1 MSNTADILSLGT
13 APVNVSLVEFIAGV
27 QTQSA
32 NSGGG
37 SITLDISG
45 LSSLETGDLLVVS
58 LVQSMTANYTS
69 NMSMTTS
76 GFTTLATEYGND
88 TSDTGL
94 KVFYKNYAG
103 ETSLVGSVI
112 NGSSF
117 GVTMQLMVFR
127 GHSTVTLDASGALSN
142 RDYIDWPTASSLNS
156 GEMLVFAGGVGDR
169 YYYSPN
175 PSPTD
180 LDDTQFTRVN
190 ESYDIYA
197 GMGYKAITTETS
209 FTAADWDWNLYT
221 AGARQAAAYAQVK
234 IAP

>member
-1 MSNTADILSLGT
+1 MSNTANILSLGA
-13 APVNVSLVEFIAGV
+13 APVSSSGVEFVAKA
-27 QTQSA
+27 QTQAA

-45 LSSLETGDLLVVS
+45 LSLSTGDLMVVN
-58 LVQSMTANYTS
+58 LVQSMSLNYTGS
-69 NMSMTTS
+69 MSMTTS

-94 KVFYKNYAG
+94 KVFYKNYAS
-103 ETSLVGSVI
+103 ETSLVGAVI
-112 NGSSF
+112 NSTSF
-117 GVTMQLMVFR
+117 GVAMQLMVFR
-127 GHSTVTLDASGALSN
+127 GHNTVTLDASGALSN

-169 YYYSPN
+169 YTYTTTY

-180 LDDTQFTRVN
+180 LDDTQFTSVN

-221 AGARQAAAYAQVK
+221 GTRQAAAYAQVK